1 MGADLSPI
9 LSDPAPVPTVI
20 KNGWFLMSGNLEEGL
35 IGKIVKF
42 TLLNSVQ

>member
-1 MGADLSPI
+1 MGAALSPT
-9 LSDPAPVPTVI
+9 LSDPAPMCTVI
-20 KNGWFLMSGNLEEGL
+20 ENGWFLMSGNLEGL